1 MSAIRRPLAIGLFLF
16 LAACE
21 GPPGPERLELT
32 EVGYDD
38 LPGWSADAHDEA
50 AGTLARS
57 CARFLP
63 QPDDRAVGPD
73 GLGGT
78 IAEWRALCVALEAV
92 PAGDGDAARRFFEAW
107 FVPFRTGDGRGGEE
121 GLFTGYYEP
130 LLNGARRRGGAYT
143 VPIYARPDD
152 LVVVNLGKFHDDLQG
167 RSIVGRITKG
177 TLTPYDDRGRIDGG
191 SLDGRVR
198 ALAWVDNPVE
208 AFFLHIQG
216 SGRIRLPDGKI
227 MRVGYAARNGHAY
240 VSIGRILVERGVME
254 MHQASMQSIK
264 SWVAANPEKGA
275 ALLAENP
282 SYIFFREIE
291 GEGPIGSQGAPLTAG
306 RSVAVD
312 RRHIPLGVPLWLD
325 ITAPAVERDGPD
337 VTMRRLVIAQDTG
350 GAIKGP
356 LRGDFF
362 WGFGAEATSRAGRM
376 KHRGRIYVLLPR
388 AAVERGVLD
397 AAGSV

>member
-1 MSAIRRPLAIGLFLF
+1 MSAIRRPLAVCLFLF

-32 EVGYDD
+32 QVGYAD
-38 LPGWSADAHDEA
+38 LPGWPDDAHGEA
-50 AGTLARS
+50 AGALARS

-63 QPDDRAVGPD
+63 QPDDRAVGPN

-78 IAEWRALCVALEAV
+78 IAEWRALCVALAAV
-92 PAGDGDAARRFFEAW
+92 PAGDGDAARRFFETW

-121 GLFTGYYEP
+121 SLFTGYYEP
-130 LLNGARRRGGAYT
+130 LLNGARQRGGSYT

-152 LVVVNLGKFHDDLQG
+152 LVVVNLGKFHADLKG

-198 ALAWVDNPVE
+198 ALAWVDNPVD

-216 SGRIRLPDGKI
+216 SGRIRLPGGEV
-227 MRVGYAARNGHAY
+227 MRVGYAARNGHPY
-240 VSIGRILVERGVME
+240 VSIGRILVARGVME
-254 MHQASMQSIK
+254 LHQASMQSIRA
-264 SWVAANPEKGA
+264 WVAANPEEGA

-282 SYIFFREIE
+282 SYIFFRELAGE
-291 GEGPIGSQGAPLTAG
+291 EGPIGSQGAPLTAG

-325 ITAPAVERDGPD
+325 IAAPAVERGSPD
-337 VTMRRLVIAQDTG
+337 VVMRRLVIAQDTG

-388 AAVERGVLD
+388 AAVERG
-397 AAGSV
+397 AHEAGPV